1 MGIRLVVAMRALPEK
16 REQMM
21 AQSAARAKEVR
32 EEEGCVQFS
41 FFQDIEDP
49 DSFMLLEK
57 WASQDALEAHWE
69 RLRARS
75 AAEPREPL
83 REMLGMERYE
93 YEEE

>member
-1 MGIRLVVAMRALPEK
+1 MGIRLVVAMRALSEK

-32 EEEGCVQFS
+32 EESGCVQFS

-57 WASQDALEAHWE
+57 WASQEALEAHWE
-69 RLRARS
+69 RLRA
-75 AAEPREPL
+75 AAPREPL

-93 YEEE
+93 YDDE